1 MKRCLQLA
9 ILFLLTV
16 SVSGLGQQDSSAQ
29 LTTLLAAAQQAQTAG
44 NFDAAAANY
53 KKAVQL
59 RPEIPEL
66 WANLGLM
73 QHEAGEISAAMHS
86 FETANRLKPSLYV
99 PNLFLGME
107 YLHIGNAARAVP
119 LLEKSQELNATDPQP
134 RLILGRAYLSLGKY
148 DLAAEELRKALSLN
162 PELSSAWFVLGIADT
177 DKVEQEARVVTKE
190 NPDDPYAQTL
200 YAESLEKQS
209 RFREASA
216 ILSKVAQSSD
226 QPPCVGSDLGYV
238 LIRQHDP
245 QAAASQF
252 ATERKEHPECP
263 LSFLGEARLAIEFGE
278 NGRAVEA
285 LQQLWRRDE
294 GYLRTNTAMLTDGL
308 HPDVASNWIAFVTN
322 LNQATPNA
330 LYGALVA
337 TQRRLGS
344 SAAAEESALQPASV
358 QSKDSSAQS
367 AEKYYQDGQFARCTA
382 QLRAH
387 NNEHQPHSLQLLA
400 ACSFFTGDFQQT
412 STAAAQLE
420 AIEPHSIA
428 AHYWSIKAHERL
440 ASQELDR
447 FQQLEPNS
455 AKTHILLGD
464 IYRQRM
470 DYDNA
475 ILEYKKALAITPG
488 DIASLMGLASAYLGN
503 NDIEAAIASSREA
516 LSKSPDDPELNL
528 LMAEAIISN
537 HHYADALPFLEKSRN
552 VKSQML
558 PHVHALLGRVDAETG
573 KTQEAIQELEL
584 GVSSD
589 DDGTVHY
596 LLARLY
602 HQIGDTKRADLALAK
617 MQEIKQQRR
626 DQKLIAV
633 DDSDMSLTD
642 VTPK

>member
-1 MKRCLQLA
+1 MRQRLQLA
-9 ILFLLTV
+9 ILFLLIG
-16 SVSGLGQQDSSAQ
+16 SVYGFGQQASSPQ
-29 LTTLLAAAQQAQTAG
+29 LASLLAAAQQAQTAG
-44 NFDAAAANY
+44 NFESAAEDY
-53 KKAVQL
+53 KKAVEL
-59 RPEIPEL
+59 RPDIPEL

-73 QHEAGEISAAMHS
+73 QHQAGEIPAAIHS
-86 FETANRLKPSLYV
+86 FETANHLKPSLYV

-119 LLEKSQELNATDPQP
+119 LLQKAQALNATDPHP

-148 DLAAEELRKALSLN
+148 DMAAEELRKALSLD
-162 PELSSAWFVLGIADT
+162 PGLSSAWFVLGIADT
-177 DKVEQEARVVTKE
+177 DKVEQEARAITAE
-190 NPDDPYAQTL
+190 NANNPYAQTL
-200 YAESLEKQS
+200 FAESLEKQS

-216 ILSKVAQSSD
+216 ILSKVSQSD
-226 QPPCVGSDLGYV
+226 EQPPCVGSELGYI
-238 LIRQHDP
+238 LIRQHDL
-245 QAAASQF
+245 QAAASQL
-252 ATERKEHPECP
+252 AIERKEHPECP
-263 LSFLGEARLAIEFGE
+263 SSLLGEARLAIESGA

-294 GYLRTNTAMLTDGL
+294 GYLRTNVTLLTDGL
-308 HPDVASNWIAFVTN
+308 QPDIASNWIAFVTN
-322 LNQATPNA
+322 LNQATPSP
-330 LYGALVA
+330 LYDALVA
-337 TQRRLGS
+337 TQRQPGS
-344 SAAAEESALQPASV
+344 SVPAENSALQSASV
-358 QSKDSSAQS
+358 QAKDSAAQS
-367 AEKYYQDGQFARCTA
+367 AEKYYQEGQFARCTA
-382 QLRAH
+382 QLGAH
-387 NNEHQPHSLQLLA
+387 KDERRPHSLQLLA
-400 ACSFFTGDFQQT
+400 VCSFFTGDFQQT
-412 STAAAQLE
+412 SAAAAQLE

-428 AHYWSIKAHERL
+428 ARYWSIKAHERL

-455 AKTHILLGD
+455 ARAHILLGD

-488 DIASLMGLASAYLGN
+488 DTASLMGLASAYLGS
-503 NDIEAAIASSREA
+503 NDTEAAIASSREA

-528 LMAEAIISN
+528 LMAEAMINS

-552 VKSQML
+552 VKPQML

-573 KTQEAIQELEL
+573 KTQEAIRELEL
-584 GVSSD
+584 GVSDD

-602 HQIGDTKRADLALAK
+602 HQIGDMKRANLALAK

-642 VTPK
+642 DTPK